1 MISFQHPY
9 DLERNASA
17 SIVKSIVV
25 GRESSSLSN
34 DSAIAALSASPS
46 SSSPTTPTTKTPSS
60 SLTTSASS
68 SLLSS
73 EESEEIFD
81 DECSST
87 SSSSS
92 SHDSFD
98 LIEKKLLPK
107 DTLEMNTKQ
116 KECEN
121 KNNNLKSV
129 DENQN
134 RENSIAI
141 VEDDDDEVYDNNS
154 RDEEK
159 KSDSM
164 NYRNNCNQNYSIDD
178 EASDDVGN
186 NVDIAF
192 NLEQQQLKP
201 NVAPRKSRSIPV
213 YENFMPKISGTATPV
228 ATASRVSTTPI
239 DYNEEDGDNYQ
250 ENDRDDN
257 LDGGD
262 NDDDDDFDDDLLL
275 DKEIY
280 LKKSQP
286 PPITGKNVRLKRWIF
301 DHWYEYFDMN
311 GRLFYYNS
319 STKMSSW
326 KPPRRTTR
334 IDANDIS
341 EAVQSINRNDQN
353 GKNHLPSQQQQQ
365 QHHQQHQQS
374 YRKYS
379 IDDDQSDHDHRN
391 HNVDDLRQ
399 SQQTTR
405 QSSRLQPLTTIATAT
420 TTSPPPP
427 PSSSLLLSSSSTVAM
442 MQPKHYESDS
452 ELLLNNSNNK
462 VKKIVKNLNEKDDDN
477 DDADGD
483 DENCV
488 DHRDRSSKVRKHSS
502 FFKNRSK
509 HRKLVSIEKDP
520 HRNHRHRFFL
530 QEPFER
536 SETDQVIG
544 ASEYRSSINDCDRNR
559 IDHREAT
566 TSSSPTTAATIV
578 NTIEDCE
585 DLSPMMII
593 RKLLEQCPP
602 KDWKQFC
609 DPGTNKIIFH
619 SSKQWFCTRDDDGR
633 IYFYENPSSHISAPP
648 TTSPSLSQSTE
659 IPTVSSYSGQ
669 TKNSLSE
676 ENPKKTTD
684 QNDRSNDP
692 NLRVESHQQQ
702 PQQQQQ
708 QHRSRPPQ
716 KITSI
721 ERNLKSNSFSITDPY
736 QDIQLK
742 GGFKHS
748 RPFQEYKK
756 FIPPPPNKLDSSDI
770 VLHDTLSQARVL
782 ISGKNKRKHWSS
794 SYLVLTEHYLYF
806 FKDHKNML
814 SVNMQLCFNSPRF
827 SVTKSIFRK
836 LSSISFYIINLPS
849 FIQY

>member
-9 DLERNASA
+9 DLERNASV

-25 GRESSSLSN
+25 DRESSSLSN
-34 DSAIAALSASPS
+34 DSAIAPLSAS

-107 DTLEMNTKQ
+107 DTIEMNTKQ

-129 DENQN
+129 DDNQN

-141 VEDDDDEVYDNNS
+141 VEDDDDDEVYDNNS

-186 NVDIAF
+186 NVDITF

-213 YENFMPKISGTATPV
+213 YENFMPKISGTATP
-228 ATASRVSTTPI
+228 
-239 DYNEEDGDNYQ
+239 
-250 ENDRDDN
+250 
-257 LDGGD
+257 
-262 NDDDDDFDDDLLL
+262 
-275 DKEIY
+275 
-280 LKKSQP
+280 
-286 PPITGKNVRLKRWIF
+286 
-301 DHWYEYFDMN
+301 
-311 GRLFYYNS
+311 
-319 STKMSSW
+319 MSSW

-365 QHHQQHQQS
+365 QYHQQHQQS
-374 YRKYS
+374 YR
-379 IDDDQSDHDHRN
+379 N
-391 HNVDDLRQ
+391 
-399 SQQTTR
+399 
-405 QSSRLQPLTTIATAT
+405 
-420 TTSPPPP
+420 
-427 PSSSLLLSSSSTVAM
+427 
-442 MQPKHYESDS
+442 
-452 ELLLNNSNNK
+452 NNK

-559 IDHREAT
+559 IDRREAT

-633 IYFYENPSSHISAPP
+633 IYFYENPSSHISATP

-669 TKNSLSE
+669 TK
-676 ENPKKTTD
+676 D
-684 QNDRSNDP
+684 
-692 NLRVESHQQQ
+692 
-702 PQQQQQ
+702 
-708 QHRSRPPQ
+708 
-716 KITSI
+716 
-721 ERNLKSNSFSITDPY
+721 
-736 QDIQLK
+736 
-742 GGFKHS
+742 
-748 RPFQEYKK
+748 
-756 FIPPPPNKLDSSDI
+756 
-770 VLHDTLSQARVL
+770 
-782 ISGKNKRKHWSS
+782 
-794 SYLVLTEHYLYF
+794 
-806 FKDHKNML
+806 
-814 SVNMQLCFNSPRF
+814 
-827 SVTKSIFRK
+827 
-836 LSSISFYIINLPS
+836 
-849 FIQY
+849 